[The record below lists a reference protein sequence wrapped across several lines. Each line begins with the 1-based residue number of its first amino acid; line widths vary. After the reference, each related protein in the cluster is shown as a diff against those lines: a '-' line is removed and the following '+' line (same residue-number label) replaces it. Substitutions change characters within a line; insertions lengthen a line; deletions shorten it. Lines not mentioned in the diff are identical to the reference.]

1 MLSISDVLLA
11 GRGVITGPGVI
22 SAAVLVCQDGD
33 KLQAHLQP
41 LRWCAVRWI
50 PRPYHVLRFR
60 RGGEAVQ
67 ICAVL
72 PAPLLRLRC
81 KVLRGLL
88 QEHPLLNWG
97 KDACRVI

>member
-41 LRWCAVRWI
+41 LRWCAVRWCDLTWFSD
-50 PRPYHVLRFR
+50 HWGG
-60 RGGEAVQ
+60 RGTPV
-67 ICAVL
+67 V
-72 PAPLLRLRC
+72 
-81 KVLRGLL
+81 
-88 QEHPLLNWG
+88 
-97 KDACRVI
+97 